1 MFLLRSIIPF
11 IFLLSFLKFAH
22 ADELKLFLMQFS
34 DAKKYPYHL
43 LDDNYRAYVQTGDN
57 ILVLNKQQLKEMYNE
72 QSKITEQIE
81 LKNFRIL
88 SRSDSEN
95 YTSATYQYNWNAKIG
110 NTNMNG
116 VLTSHTTL
124 IKNGETWKVI
134 FDAVTQ

>member
-1 MFLLRSIIPF
+1 MFLLRSIISF
-11 IFLLSFLKFAH
+11 VFLLSFLKIAH
-22 ADELKLFLMQFS
+22 ADELKLFLMKFS

-43 LDDNYRAYVQTGDN
+43 LDDNYRAYFQTGDYT
-57 ILVLNKQQLKEMYNE
+57 LVLNKQQLKEMYDE

-95 YTSATYQYNWNAKIG
+95 YTSVTYQYNWNAKIG

-116 VLTSHTTL
+116 FLSSHTTL
-124 IKNGETWKVI
+124 IKDGETWKVI

>member
-11 IFLLSFLKFAH
+11 IFLLSFLKIAH
-22 ADELKLFLMQFS
+22 ADELKLFFMKFT
-34 DAKKYPYHL
+34 DAEKYPYHL
-43 LDDNYRAYVQTGDN
+43 LDDNYRAYHQTGDN
-57 ILVLNKQQLKEMYNE
+57 ILVLNKEQLKEMYNE

-81 LKNFRIL
+81 YKNFRIL

-95 YTSATYQYNWNAKIG
+95 YTSVMYQYNWSAKIG

-116 VLTSHTTL
+116 VLSSHTTL